1 MDKMMPKYARP
12 SQIPS
17 THTWVGRELVKSP
30 SWCSVD
36 LRDGN
41 QALPMPMNPERKL
54 EFFKLLLG
62 IGFKEIEVSFPAASQ
77 DDFDFVRSLIEG
89 KRIPDGVRISVLT
102 QARDHLIKRTVDSL
116 KGVKEA
122 ILHLYVATSDLHGR
136 IVFDRTREDV
146 MKLCVEGTKIVKA
159 ELEKAGLTGKVAY
172 EFSPEEFT
180 DTDLDFAV
188 DICKAVKEAWGPSA
202 KRDFILNLPATVE
215 RRPPYQYAD
224 MIEYFIEHYPYM
236 DETTISVHAHNDQ
249 GCAVA
254 ATEMAVM
261 AGAERVEGTLF
272 GHGERTGNVDLC
284 TFALNLFSRG
294 IDISLDFSN
303 LPSIVR
309 VVEASTGIDVHER
322 HPYAGQLAFTAFSG
336 SHQDAIRK
344 GMENK
349 EKASEL
355 FKLGWKLPYLHIDPA
370 DLGRKYEKLIRINSQ
385 SGKGGV
391 AYVLEHDFGIYPPKN
406 MHPYIGLAIQR
417 YADEKGNEIGPNEL
431 IEIFRSTFVGV
442 KGPFELVKYQRVQQ
456 AEDSDESTVGI
467 RLCIKL
473 DSKVHDIVGYGNGPI
488 SATVHAIRDVAKLYN
503 FILEDFSEKTLG
515 RNADAKAIAFVG
527 VRRKSD
533 NMLFYGAGEH
543 PNIDQAA
550 VLALFSALNRTI
562 LDERSKVGK

>member
-1 MDKMMPKYARP
+1 MMPKYAKP
-12 SQIPS
+12 SRIPS
-17 THTWVGRELVKSP
+17 EHRWVSRELEKSP
-30 SWCSVD
+30 TWCSVD

-62 IGFKEIEVSFPAASQ
+62 IGFKDIEISFPSASQ

-89 KRIPDGVRISVLT
+89 NRIPKDVRISVLT
-102 QARDHLIKRTVDSL
+102 QAREHLIQRTVESL
-116 KGVKEA
+116 AGIKGEA
-122 ILHLYVATSDLHGR
+122 ILHMYVPTSDLHGQ
-136 IVFDRTREDV
+136 IVFNRSRQEV
-146 MKLCVEGTKIVKA
+146 IALCVEGTKTIVK
-159 ELEKAGLTGKVAY
+159 ELEKAGLTGRVAY

-180 DTDLDFAV
+180 DTDIDFSLEV
-188 DICKAVKEAWGPSA
+188 CKAVKEAWGPST
-202 KRDFILNLPATVE
+202 KRSFILNLPATVE

-224 MIEYFIEHYPYM
+224 MIEYFIERYPYM
-236 DETTISVHAHNDQ
+236 SETTISIHAHNDQ

-254 ATEMAVM
+254 ATEMAVL

-284 TFALNLFSRG
+284 TFALNLFARG
-294 IDISLDFSN
+294 ISTGLDFSN

-344 GMENK
+344 GMECRD
-349 EKASEL
+349 KASEL
-355 FKLGWKLPYLHIDPA
+355 FHVGWKLPYLHIDPA
-370 DLGRKYEKLIRINSQ
+370 DVGRKYEKLIRINSQ

-391 AYVLEHDFGIYPPKN
+391 AYILEHDFGIYPPKN
-406 MHPYIGLAIQR
+406 MHPYIGLAVQR
-417 YADEKGNEIGPNEL
+417 YADEKGEEIGPDEL
-431 IEIFRSTFVGV
+431 IDIFRKTFVGV
-442 KGPFELVKYQRVQQ
+442 KGPFELVKYQRLPQDDD
-456 AEDSDESTVGI
+456 AGDTVK
-467 RLCIKL
+467 IKL
-473 DSKVHDIVGYGNGPI
+473 SLKLDGNLHEIVGSGNGPL
-488 SATVHAIRDVAKLYN
+488 SATVHAIRDCAKLYN

-527 VRRKSD
+527 ARRKAD
-533 NMLFYGAGEH
+533 NQLFYGAGEH

-550 VLALFSALNRTI
+550 IVALFSALNRTI
-562 LDERSKVGK
+562 LDERSKKSK